1 MLFDV
6 LFFLLPL
13 LLCICVVAGYR
24 LQYLLAILT
33 AAFNLVYA
41 VLLSA
46 MSPLSIEGYSGWM
59 MLPVVLAFKKDV
71 SFYYALQTMRYFFL
85 LIFFSSAIW
94 KIRAGAIFNV
104 EQMSAILVNQHAA
117 YLVAEPNA
125 WFSNVVKYLV
135 THRQL
140 SYIIYLLATLSEFIF
155 IIGFFTKRFDKLL
168 IIVFILFV
176 LLDYFLMSINYFS
189 WTAFLVCL
197 WLSKYECP
205 PKERPAS
212 ALST

>member
-1 MLFDV
+1 M
-6 LFFLLPL
+6 
-13 LLCICVVAGYR
+13 GNR
-24 LQYLLAILT
+24 LQPLLAILT
-33 AAFNLVYA
+33 AVFNLVYGI
-41 VLLSA
+41 LLTST
-46 MSPLSIEGYSGWM
+46 SPLSIEGYSGWM
-59 MLPVVLAFKKDV
+59 MLPIILAFRSDV

-85 LIFFSSAIW
+85 LIFFSAAIW
-94 KIRAGAIFNV
+94 KIRTGAIFNV

-155 IIGFFTKRFDKLL
+155 IVGFFTKRYDKLL
-168 IIVFILFV
+168 IIVFVLFV

-189 WTAFLVCL
+189 WTAFLACL
-197 WLSKYECP
+197 WLSKYKCP
-205 PKERPAS
+205 STDRPVS
-212 ALST
+212 ALPA